1 MRRTVLLAVLLV
13 LVAAGQGC
21 SDQRVR
27 VTFRPDDGARY
38 RYEIRVRST
47 SDIELDGRDPE
58 HREDDL
64 VLEASHR
71 VLSAGR
77 DGSRVEV
84 VLRPRNDPGAART
97 FVVRFDRAAQLSE
110 VQRIEGLPADVLGEL
125 GLSEIFPAAA
135 GAPPD
140 RAIGPGDGW
149 KIDEELRLPGLS
161 ATRLTGTGRLVQLG
175 VVGGNDV
182 ATLTSRTELPIRR
195 RTSRGDGE
203 IELRG
208 AQRTRSTASHRLDD
222 GSVERA
228 DAVTA
233 GEFDLRLLPPSG
245 DDTVALRGRLRVR
258 VHTVTERLR

>member
-1 MRRTVLLAVLLV
+1 MASS
-13 LVAAGQGC
+13 ACA
-21 SDQRVR
+21 DQRVR
-27 VTFRPDDGARY
+27 VTFRPDEGARY
-38 RYEIRVRST
+38 RYEITVSST
-47 SDIELDGRDPE
+47 SDIELEGREPE
-58 HREDDL
+58 RREDDL

-84 VLRPRNDPGAART
+84 VLRPRNDPAGGRT

-149 KIDEELRLPGLS
+149 AIDEDLRLPGL
-161 ATRLTGTGRLVQLG
+161 APTRLTGTGRLVQLG
-175 VVGGNDV
+175 VVGGHDV
-182 ATLTSRTELPIRR
+182 ATLTSRTELPVRR
-195 RTSRGDGE
+195 QTSSGEGD

-208 AQRTRSTASHRLDD
+208 VQRTRTSASHRLDD

-228 DAVTA
+228 DSTTS
-233 GEFDLRLLPPSG
+233 GTFDLHLLPPSG